1 MESMQESWNRT
12 DLNDAL
18 GRVAVLMGGTAA
30 ERDISL
36 KSGTE
41 VAKALQQTGVN
52 VTACDVKSVQDVL
65 AVTEQYDRA
74 FIALHGRWGEDGG
87 VQALLD
93 ALKFPYTGSQMTASA
108 LAMDKLRTKWLWQG
122 VGLPTP
128 GFQVVSPSRP
138 FDKGGFDLR
147 FPVIVKPSHEG
158 SSIGMRKVD
167 DLDSLEDAIA
177 FAQDYDTEILIEQW
191 VTGREY
197 TCAVLGDS
205 ALPMI
210 HLKTDHD
217 FYDFDAKYQSSTTQ
231 YICPCGL
238 PPEQEAS
245 IQALVVEAFH
255 AVGARHWGRVDL
267 MLDENDQAWLIELN
281 GVPGMTDHSL
291 VPMAAKA
298 AGIDFPEL
306 VRRILSM
313 TLA

>member
-1 MESMQESWNRT
+1 MQEPWNRT
-12 DLNDAL
+12 DLNSAL
-18 GRVAVLMGGTAA
+18 GRVVVLMGGTAA

-41 VAKALQQTGVN
+41 VTQALQQAGVDA
-52 VTACDVKSVQDVL
+52 TACDVKSVEDVL
-65 AVTEQYDRA
+65 AVTSQYDRA

-93 ALKFPYTGSQMTASA
+93 ALDFPYTGSQMTASA

-128 GFQVVSPSRP
+128 GFQVVSPSQP
-138 FDKGGFDLR
+138 FDKNAFELG

-167 DLDSLEDAIA
+167 DLNSLEEAIA

-197 TCAVLGDS
+197 TCGVLGDS

-217 FYDFDAKYQSSTTQ
+217 FYDFDAKYQSSSTQ

-238 PPEQEAS
+238 PAEQEAR
-245 IQALVVEAFH
+245 IQALVMKAFH
-255 AVGARHWGRVDL
+255 ALGARHWGRVDL
-267 MLDENDQAWLIELN
+267 MLDENGQAWLIELN
-281 GVPGMTDHSL
+281 SVPGMTDHSL